1 MSGQSPPKQGFITS
15 LTKVSRK
22 GERRWMDSEGKRL
35 YTWDAKH
42 GELEVFN
49 RRGLHLGAVDPTTG
63 EMTKKAEKGRW
74 IDV

>member
-1 MSGQSPPKQGFITS
+1 
-15 LTKVSRK
+15 
-22 GERRWMDSEGKRL
+22 MDSEGKRL